1 MRYFIQTFG
10 CQMNENDSALIA
22 SLLQNVGYRETNI
35 IAEADIIVVNTCC
48 VRQTAE
54 NRALGFIGSIKKLKE
69 ENPQLIIIVCGCMAQ
84 KDGTA
89 EALSQKARHVGII
102 IGTFAAAKLPEYIE
116 AYRASGHRIIDI
128 AENYENENLSHMLAP
143 VAPLATPIAKANHKA
158 QVNIIYGCNNFCS
171 YCIVP
176 YVRGRERSR
185 HAADIVAEV
194 ESLVQAGVREVQL
207 LGQNV
212 NSYGKDM
219 TDGVGFGQLL
229 QKLNRVEGLS
239 RLRFMTS
246 HPRDF
251 TQPLVETIAG
261 LDKVCHQFH
270 LPIQSGCDRI
280 LDLMNRG
287 YDTAYYRR
295 LINNIRQILPDAVI
309 TSDLL
314 VGFPGETEE
323 DFQQTLDFI
332 EECRLDAA
340 YTFLYSRRSGTP
352 AADMPNQITDEI
364 KKQRLQKLMEIQNP
378 ISLAINQK
386 MIGTNRLLLVD
397 GVSKNNP
404 NLLSG
409 RDDGNKIVIFPGTA
423 QNQSGDLLEVKITEA
438 KTWNMYGELV

>member
-207 LGQNV
+207 LG
-212 NSYGKDM
+212 
-219 TDGVGFGQLL
+219 
-229 QKLNRVEGLS
+229 
-239 RLRFMTS
+239 
-246 HPRDF
+246 
-251 TQPLVETIAG
+251 
-261 LDKVCHQFH
+261 
-270 LPIQSGCDRI
+270 
-280 LDLMNRG
+280 
-287 YDTAYYRR
+287 
-295 LINNIRQILPDAVI
+295 
-309 TSDLL
+309 
-314 VGFPGETEE
+314 
-323 DFQQTLDFI
+323 
-332 EECRLDAA
+332 
-340 YTFLYSRRSGTP
+340 
-352 AADMPNQITDEI
+352 
-364 KKQRLQKLMEIQNP
+364 
-378 ISLAINQK
+378 
-386 MIGTNRLLLVD
+386 
-397 GVSKNNP
+397 
-404 NLLSG
+404 
-409 RDDGNKIVIFPGTA
+409 
-423 QNQSGDLLEVKITEA
+423 
-438 KTWNMYGELV
+438 